1 MGDTT
6 ATTPNNNITTKIDA
20 AKEEVC
26 VCLCAGMLFLNG
38 NNGPHPNLSC
48 SLYSTTQ
55 IAALKTRIHEL
66 QRTKRMQLLPQ
77 AAASVRAASSGR
89 GPPSV
94 KLRRT
99 LKGHFG
105 KVTALHWSGDSREI
119 VSASQDG
126 NLLVWNP
133 ISNNKIQAIQLKSS
147 YVMAVGIEQT
157 KGNLIACG
165 GLDNLCTIYPR
176 NNINNAQEMA
186 SHDGFLSCC
195 RFLNEEEILTS
206 SGDSTCIRWDIPTA
220 TPVSRFREHTAD
232 VMFISIQDRNVFAS
246 CSVDLTAK
254 IWDMRTPDAAVQTYQ
269 PHILNPGMVN
279 ADLNAIE
286 FMPTEKHCFG
296 VCGQDCTVR
305 LYDMRANN
313 EIACFAKDPAKLNQN
328 NNTTTM
334 NYNYN
339 IHNSNNAGMD
349 QETAGGGGGAEGITT
364 DGFTSLSFSKSG
376 RMAFCGDMEG
386 NVWAF
391 DVFQPSETGP
401 AFRLSQAHERHI
413 SCLAVSPAGDAL
425 CTGSWD
431 ATLKIWA

>member
-1 MGDTT
+1 
-6 ATTPNNNITTKIDA
+6 
-20 AKEEVC
+20 
-26 VCLCAGMLFLNG
+26 
-38 NNGPHPNLSC
+38 
-48 SLYSTTQ
+48 
-55 IAALKTRIHEL
+55 
-66 QRTKRMQLLPQ
+66 LLPQ
-77 AAASVRAASSGR
+77 AAAAASARTAASSGR
-89 GPPSV
+89 APPSI

-105 KVTALHWSGDSREI
+105 KVTALHWSGDSREL

-126 NLLVWNP
+126 NLLIWNP
-133 ISNNKIQAIQLKSS
+133 ITNNKIQAIQLKSS

-195 RFLNEEEILTS
+195 RFINEEEILTS
-206 SGDSTCIRWDIPTA
+206 SGDSTCIRWDIPSA
-220 TPVSRFREHTAD
+220 KPISRFREHTAD

-246 CSVDLTAK
+246 CSVDLTAR
-254 IWDMRTPDAAVQTYQ
+254 IWDMRTPDAAVQTYHT
-269 PHILNPGMVN
+269 HILNPGIVN

-286 FMPTEKHCFG
+286 FLPTDKHCFG
-296 VCGQDCTVR
+296 VCSQDCTLR
-305 LYDMRANN
+305 LYDMRTNN

-328 NNTTTM
+328 N
-334 NYNYN
+334 YNYN
-339 IHNSNNAGMD
+339 IHNPNMD
-349 QETAGGGGGAEGITT
+349 PEMAAAAGGGGDAEGITT

-391 DVFQPSETGP
+391 DVFQPNASEP
-401 AFRLSQAHERHI
+401 SFRLSQAHERHI

-425 CTGSWD
+425 CTGAWD
-431 ATLKIWA
+431 TTLKIWA